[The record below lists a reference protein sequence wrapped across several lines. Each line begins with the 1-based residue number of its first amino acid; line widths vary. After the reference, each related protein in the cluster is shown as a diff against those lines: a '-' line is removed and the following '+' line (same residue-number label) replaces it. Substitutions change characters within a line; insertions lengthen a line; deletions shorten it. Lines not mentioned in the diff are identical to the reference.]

1 MPTSGDP
8 FSGAVVVG
16 PPSGGTGG
24 FGLDGWSTRVKTPAR
39 NTNELLDLIA
49 RVEGPNPDPKSFARS
64 FGRFP
69 IQGYAWY
76 QDDYGAPRAIGRLSL
91 HSGNDVFAPLGTPLA
106 ATIDG
111 YIWKYARGGRGGYA
125 MWLMGRDG
133 VRYYYGHMTGFAFPP
148 KLGRPLR
155 QGEVLGY
162 VGATGSAVGT
172 PPHVHFE
179 VNPGGRGTVNPKE
192 RLDGWLDDAIAAL
205 RSRLGVTAQTSLL
218 VSRSGGWSS
227 LLGILQPGAEQ
238 RPPLWALGFDPT
250 STVAL
255 ADDALDEV
263 LAGIAWDE
271 FVADPLVGAGGPGAS
286 DPFRLGLDDLY
297 DPLG

>member
-1 MPTSGDP
+1 M
-8 FSGAVVVG
+8 
-16 PPSGGTGG
+16 GG
-24 FGLDGWSTRVKTPAR
+24 FGLGGWSTRDKTPPR
-39 NTNELLDLIA
+39 NTNELLDLLE
-49 RVEGPNPDPKSFARS
+49 RVHGGQPNSKQMAQG

-91 HSGNDVFAPLGTPLA
+91 HAGNDIFAPLGTPVA

-111 YIWKYARGGRGGYA
+111 YVWKYARGGRGGNA
-125 MWLMGRDG
+125 MWVMGKDG
-133 VRYYYGHMTGFAFPP
+133 VRYYYGHMQKFAFSP
-148 KLGRPLR
+148 KLGKRLR
-155 QGEVLGY
+155 QGQVIGY

-179 VNPGGRGTVNPKE
+179 VNPGGRGTVNPKA
-192 RLDGWLDDAIAAL
+192 RLDKWLDDALSTARA
-205 RSRLGVTAQTSLL
+205 RLGVTAQTSLL

-227 LLGILQPGAEQ
+227 LLGLLQPTQTE

-271 FVADPLVGAGGPGAS
+271 FVLDPTAGAGGPGAS
-286 DPFRLGLDDLY
+286 DPFNLGLDELY
-297 DPLG
+297 HDEHLHGD